1 MAVYGNTVVGQTPGS
16 TNYGP
21 TSPYYLT
28 QYTQYYLDVMVNRP
42 IPAETDDTAFVIN
55 TTYQYRPD
63 MLAYDLYGNSQLW
76 WVFYQRNPNT
86 LQTAPVDFAV
96 GTLIY
101 IPKITTLKS
110 ALGF

>member
-1 MAVYGNTVVGQTPGS
+1 MAQYDA
-16 TNYGP
+16 
-21 TSPYYLT
+21 TSPYFETTYSQFFLET
-28 QYTQYYLDVMVNRP
+28 MVNRP
-42 IPAETDDTAFVIN
+42 IPKESDDLTFTIN

-63 MLAYDLYGNSQLW
+63 LLAFDLYGVAGLW

-86 LQTAPVDFAV
+86 LQAPPMDFKT

-101 IPKITTLKS
+101 LPKLSTLKT

>member
-1 MAVYGNTVVGQTPGS
+1 MA
-16 TNYGP
+16 NYDS
-21 TSPYYLT
+21 TSPYFETGYS
-28 QYTQYYLDVMVNRP
+28 QFFLDTMVNRP
-42 IPAETDDTAFVIN
+42 IPKENDDLTFTIN

-63 MLAYDLYGNSQLW
+63 LLAFDLYGIAGLW

-86 LQTAPVDFAV
+86 LQAPPMDFKV

-101 IPKITTLKS
+101 LPKITTLKS